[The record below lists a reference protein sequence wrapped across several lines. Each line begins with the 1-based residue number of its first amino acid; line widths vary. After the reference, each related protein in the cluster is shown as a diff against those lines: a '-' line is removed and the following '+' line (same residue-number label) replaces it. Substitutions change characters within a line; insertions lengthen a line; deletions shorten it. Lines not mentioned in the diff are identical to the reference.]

1 MYGLLPTEKKDMLL
15 KSIKSRFQSSSVDPG
30 MVNEDFKTELK
41 PIVCENATVPLDE
54 LKFFYK

>member
-1 MYGLLPTEKKDMLL
+1 MYGLLPTGTKELLL
-15 KSIKSRFQSSSVDPG
+15 KIIQSSIQSSSVDLG
-30 MVNEDFKTELK
+30 MVNEDFKIELK